1 MLISK
6 MRKSH
11 SFSLILLTF
20 FFLSLSFNLAFSQK
34 RPQEEVTVTAVEV
47 PVRALHNGKAVKDLT
62 EQDFEI
68 FENGI
73 PQEITAFE
81 VISRRISFPQEVPAE
96 EIKGRSKKRLF
107 ILIFNVFDYNEA
119 VGEGIDDFFKNYF
132 HKGDSLVV
140 IAEDRILNLERGKSL
155 SETIQNLKLTLKKYK
170 EISTHS
176 TLRTFRELGRDADR
190 LLAVLR
196 GDEGTWGGA
205 PQSLDQAMIRFFE
218 HYQRT
223 WKDYRQQFILPD
235 VNAYRSIIRRI
246 KPMEGEKWAICF
258 QQREM
263 FPKLKNASRLDNEIR
278 NWADSQIEPAQ
289 QVKARLVQAKQAELQ
304 RSFDFSENL
313 PSEGLRALFME
324 ANITFHLILLR
335 SLKTA
340 LLQDFELRAV
350 AQDYEDCFRQISL
363 ATGGSTAFSNKIA
376 EALKE
381 AAETEDHHYILVYSP
396 KDTSGKARDIQVKVS
411 MPDVDVIYLKQ
422 IPEMKIPPI
431 MITDFEARKKK
442 IKFSIINYKMS
453 KIKDKLTGITDV
465 KITIFDD
472 ASKKVFDQGK
482 TLNLF
487 KKDTHISLNF
497 RQLKSGSYFIII
509 QAVDKISQEIDV
521 FSSAIDL

>member
-1 MLISK
+1 
-6 MRKSH
+6 
-11 SFSLILLTF
+11 
-20 FFLSLSFNLAFSQK
+20 
-34 RPQEEVTVTAVEV
+34 
-47 PVRALHNGKAVKDLT
+47 
-62 EQDFEI
+62 
-68 FENGI
+68 
-73 PQEITAFE
+73 
-81 VISRRISFPQEVPAE
+81 
-96 EIKGRSKKRLF
+96 
-107 ILIFNVFDYNEA
+107 
-119 VGEGIDDFFKNYF
+119 
-132 HKGDSLVV
+132 
-140 IAEDRILNLERGKSL
+140 
-155 SETIQNLKLTLKKYK
+155 
-170 EISTHS
+170 
-176 TLRTFRELGRDADR
+176 
-190 LLAVLR
+190 
-196 GDEGTWGGA
+196 
-205 PQSLDQAMIRFFE
+205 
-218 HYQRT
+218 
-223 WKDYRQQFILPD
+223 
-235 VNAYRSIIRRI
+235 
-246 KPMEGEKWAICF
+246 MEGEKWAICF